1 MYNKLINHQS
11 KLFLCITWFFFGFVV
26 VVVFLGGG
34 GLLGVLFCQKLKRKS
49 AKKKGNHAVIT
60 EQRSF
65 EITFFSSSREN
76 YGKFIYLP
84 LYFTSILLDSFL
96 HCFRYKTISAN
107 IIDILSSWRVVWQY
121 IYRKPDVNYYI
132 NHIKTFNILIQIYII
147 YSN

>member
-11 KLFLCITWFFFGFVV
+11 KLFLCITWFFFGFFV
-26 VVVFLGGG
+26 VVVFWGGG

-49 AKKKGNHAVIT
+49 AKKKGKHVVIT

-76 YGKFIYLP
+76 YGQFIYLP